1 MPKVSEEHLER
12 RRQQIL
18 DAARACFVRKG
29 FHETSMQDVFR
40 ESGLSAGAVYRY
52 FKSKDDI
59 VRAIAGQKVEQ
70 FATLLSSILR
80 ENPPLGLDEVMDR
93 VARFAGDHLDQ
104 DGALRLAPQA
114 WALALYNPEIGTAI
128 EEIFRM
134 NREWFTKVVER
145 MKEAGRLA
153 PDADPEAVG
162 ATLMCIAPGYVL
174 QRLIVGDI
182 DAETLRKGVHGIM
195 GGT

>member
-1 MPKVSEEHLER
+1 MPKVSEAHLER

-29 FHETSMQDVFR
+29 FHATSMQDVFR

-70 FATLLSSILR
+70 FGTLMSGMLS
-80 ENPPLGLDEVMDR
+80 EDPPLGLDEMMAR
-93 VARFAGDHLDQ
+93 VADFAADHLDG
-104 DGALRLAPQA
+104 DGTLRLAPQA
-114 WALALYNPEIGTAI
+114 WALALYNPEIRTAVQ
-128 EEIFRM
+128 EIFRT
-134 NREWFTKVVER
+134 NRGWFIKIAER
-145 MKEAGRLA
+145 LREAGRLA

-162 ATLMCIAPGYVL
+162 ATLMCVAPGYVL
-174 QRLIVGDI
+174 QFLIVGDI
-182 DAETLRKGVHGIM
+182 DRETLRRGIQ
-195 GGT
+195 GIATGT